1 MYIYIQI
8 KTHAD
13 LLYIYMNVWYEIT
26 YIYIQYQTIS
36 YMYMSWCE
44 QQKLIITTTRT
55 TRGPAIPS
63 SCFEVLCFILGD
75 ALGVVFVHLDFL

>member
-1 MYIYIQI
+1 
-8 KTHAD
+8 
-13 LLYIYMNVWYEIT
+13 MNVWYEIT
-26 YIYIQYQTIS
+26 YIYIYIQYQTIS

-55 TRGPAIPS
+55 TRSPAIPS